1 MKDFGQYLK
10 EEIDLEGNRG
20 VPDDFMR
27 NTDREAA
34 REVGFNRKDTP
45 PYPGSETQRTIQE
58 LMPLLDQSQR
68 MMHAGS
74 REESESR
81 LTSLEEL
88 AENVIMDL
96 YGDILDDVILDLKL
110 VRPGDVAREVE
121 GMAQVPQAP
130 PRMAQG
136 WIDDLELAKKI
147 DKQKIINNVVQGEG
161 LNTKNILHGEQVKV
175 GLRDIFAHQAEQI
188 FDIWD
193 RTTKLAQKMDW
204 LIPVEA
210 KADMLANQPQGMA
223 GAVLVTWE
231 EKEEE
236 KDEDEE
242 YQEPEA
248 QDDFEQE
255 DEEIKPSEY
264 DPSQDEEEDFNQYV
278 PKIKVRA
285 VDFPMLLHEAVK
297 GIYELIGSISV
308 PDENASEEEIEDA
321 KVVKLNTSSMTDE
334 AEDFRYGPFIA
345 AKLRDAVNECE
356 GADQHPDVIRAHVF
370 GVLCDP
376 DKIGVTK
383 FLEIMKKVLD
393 ANDSARAELEI
404 IIQEINGM
412 IEEEERDY
420 QLGQID
426 NAPDDDVDYGQYD
439 DDDNVMEPGEEGDGE
454 GNELDQL
461 IARTARGDEERQEE
475 RDEYSKMSDRELQN
489 AIDVALDN
497 GNIELVRKIGS
508 YLGKNEAIDVLIH
521 KLKNYMK
528 S

>member
-58 LMPLLDQSQR
+58 LMPLLDQSQQ
-68 MMHAGS
+68 MMHAGN
-74 REESESR
+74 REESETR

-88 AENVIMDL
+88 AEDVIMDL

-121 GMAQVPQAP
+121 GMSEVPQAP
-130 PRMAQG
+130 PRMRQG

-147 DKQKIINNVVQGEG
+147 DKQKLINNVVQGEG

-175 GLRDIFAHQAEQI
+175 GLRDIFAHQADRI

-231 EKEEE
+231 EKEEKE
-236 KDEDEE
+236 DED

-248 QDDFEQE
+248 QDDDFEQE
-255 DEEIKPSEY
+255 DAEITPTEY
-264 DPSQDEEEDFNQYV
+264 DPSEDESEFDNYV

-308 PDENASEEEIEDA
+308 PDAETATEEEVEDA
-321 KVVKLNTSSMTDE
+321 EVVKLNTSSMTDE

-345 AKLRDAVNECE
+345 AKLRDAVNECD
-356 GADQHPDVIRAHVF
+356 GADDYPNTREHVF
-370 GVLCDP
+370 GRLCAMDA
-376 DKIGVTK
+376 TR
-383 FLEIMKKVLD
+383 FLEIMKKILD
-393 ANDSARAELEI
+393 TNENAKDELEI
-404 IIQEINGM
+404 IIREINGM

-426 NAPDDDVDYGQYD
+426 NGADDDVDYGQNDDEDYD
-439 DDDNVMEPGEEGDGE
+439 DDGDLAGDHDGQE
-454 GNELDQL
+454 NELDQL
-461 IARTARGDEERQEE
+461 IARTARGDEEPQEE
-475 RDEYSKMSDRELQN
+475 QDEYSKMSDVELQR

-497 GNIELVRKIGS
+497 NNMDLVRKIGS